1 MATSTRV
8 LPWRRSPNRPAA
20 VEIAG
25 LLEVYR
31 EHHPK
36 ADTKLIERAFDL
48 ANRAHAGQQ
57 RKSGEPY
64 IRHPVAVATIVASQ
78 GIDDVTI
85 AGALLHDAVED
96 TPVGLQQLEDEF
108 GPDLARIVDGVT
120 KLERIKYDTKE
131 QQQAATMRKMIVAIA
146 SDMRVLIIKL
156 ADRLHN
162 LRTVAALPEFKQER
176 TARETLDVYAPLAH
190 RLGMQEMKQQLE
202 DLSFAALHPRRYA
215 EIDQMVQQRA
225 PERDL
230 YLAQVLG
237 DVQARLA
244 ELGIVAQIDGR
255 PKHLWSI
262 YEKMVMKDRPFEEI
276 FDLVGIRVIV
286 ESVRECYGALGSIHA
301 TWRPVQGRFKDYIA
315 MPKFNLYQSL
325 HTTVVGPQG
334 KSIEVQIRTREMHD
348 RAEFGVAAHSDY
360 KDGEP
365 GNERAWL
372 NRIVEWQQETSDPSE
387 FMTNLKF
394 DLDQDEVYVFT
405 PKGRV
410 VEVPVGAT
418 PVDFAYT
425 IHTDV
430 GHACI
435 GSKVNGRLVPLH
447 TRLESGDSVEIFT
460 SKVEGAGPSRDWLKF
475 VASRRAANK
484 IKQWYTRERREDAIE
499 HGRDELVQALRREG
513 LPAQQ
518 ILKEPVLLDVGEQMN
533 YADDESV
540 FAAIGEGHI
549 TGAAVADRIGKEMRG
564 DEPGEP
570 DQPRLPSTVTR
581 RLGNKRRSTGQAGV
595 HVEGLD
601 DIMIRISRCCSPVPP
616 DVIIGF
622 VTRGR
627 GVSVHRADCLNATTL
642 QEGQPDRLIEVEWD
656 ADHDGRFATTIEV
669 QALDRAS
676 LLVDVAKVLA
686 EHGLNV
692 IGVATETG
700 DDAVAKMQFEFELA
714 ELSQLDSVLSRLLAV
729 EAVYDAYRLVPGGG
743 GDEAEDD
750 DGDDAEVVGDDSD

>member
-1 MATSTRV
+1 MPAVTRV
-8 LPWRRSPNRPAA
+8 LPWRRGPNRSRSQ
-20 VEIAG
+20 EIAG
-25 LLEVYR
+25 LLAAYEH
-31 EHHPK
+31 HHPK
-36 ADTKLIERAFDL
+36 GDTSVIERAFEL
-48 ANRAHAGQQ
+48 ALAAHEGQY

-64 IRHPVAVATIVASQ
+64 IRHPVAVATIVARQ
-78 GIDDVTI
+78 GIDDITI
-85 AGALLHDAVED
+85 AAALLHDAVED
-96 TPVGLQQLEDEF
+96 THVGLSQLEKEF

-120 KLERIKYDTKE
+120 KLERVKYDSKE
-131 QQQAATMRKMIVAIA
+131 LQQAATMRKMIVAIA

-162 LRTVAALPEFKQER
+162 LSTVAALPAFKQER

-190 RLGMQEMKQQLE
+190 RLGMQEMKMQLE

-215 EIDQMVQQRA
+215 EIDQMIQQRA

-230 YLAQVLG
+230 FLAQVLG

-262 YEKMVMKDRPFEEI
+262 YEKMVVKGRGFDEI

-286 ESVRECYGALGSIHA
+286 DSVRECYGALGSIHA

-334 KSIEVQIRTREMHD
+334 KSIEVQIRTREMHQ

-360 KDGEP
+360 KDGEA
-365 GNERAWL
+365 GNEMAWL

-387 FMTNLKF
+387 FMSNLKF
-394 DLDQDEVYVFT
+394 DLDQDEVYVFS

-418 PVDFAYT
+418 PVDFAYA

-435 GSKVNGRLVPLH
+435 GSKVNGRLVPLD

-499 HGRDELVQALRREG
+499 HGREEMLSSLRREG
-513 LPAQQ
+513 LPAQR
-518 ILKEPVLLDVGEQMN
+518 ILKEPVFLQVTEQLN
-533 YADDESV
+533 YTDEESL
-540 FAAIGEGHI
+540 FAAIGEGHVAGS
-549 TGAAVADRIGKEMRG
+549 TVADRIAKELRG
-564 DEPGEP
+564 DEPAAESEEE
-570 DQPRLPSTVTR
+570 QSRLPANVSR
-581 RLGNKRRSTGQAGV
+581 RLGAKRRATGSAGV

-616 DVIIGF
+616 DEIVGF

-627 GVSVHRADCLNATTL
+627 GVSVHRADCLNAATL

-656 ADHDGRFATTIEV
+656 ADHNGRFATTIEL
-669 QALDRAS
+669 QALDRGS
-676 LLVDVAKVLA
+676 LLVDVAKVLSD
-686 EHGLNV
+686 HGLNV
-692 IGVATETG
+692 ISVATETG

-714 ELSQLDSVLSRLLAV
+714 DVSQLDSVLSRLLAV

-743 GDEAEDD
+743 APASA
-750 DGDDAEVVGDDSD
+750 DAS

>member
-1 MATSTRV
+1 MVTVTRV
-8 LPWRRSPNRPAA
+8 LPWRRGPNRSTRQ
-20 VEIAG
+20 EIAG
-25 LLEVYR
+25 LLATYEQHFPR
-31 EHHPK
+31 G
-36 ADTKLIERAFDL
+36 DTSLIEKAFDL
-48 ANRAHAGQQ
+48 AASAHEGQY
-57 RKSGEPY
+57 RRSGEPY
-64 IRHPVAVATIVASQ
+64 IRHPVAVATLVARQ

-85 AGALLHDAVED
+85 AAALLHDAVED
-96 TPVGLQQLEDEF
+96 TEVGLKQVEKEF
-108 GPDLARIVDGVT
+108 GPEVARIVDGVT
-120 KLERIKYDTKE
+120 KLERVKYDTKE
-131 QQQAATMRKMIVAIA
+131 LQQAATMRKMIVAIA
-146 SDMRVLIIKL
+146 SDIRVLIIKL

-162 LRTVAALPEFKQER
+162 LSTVAAMPAFKQER

-190 RLGMQEMKQQLE
+190 RLGMQEMKMQLE

-215 EIDQMVQQRA
+215 EIDQMIQQRA
-225 PERDL
+225 PERDI

-262 YEKMVMKDRPFEEI
+262 YEKMVVKGRSFDEI

-286 ESVRECYGALGSIHA
+286 DSVRECYGALGSIHA

-334 KSIEVQIRTREMHD
+334 KSIEVQIRTREMHQ

-360 KDGEP
+360 KDGDTGGEM
-365 GNERAWL
+365 AWL

-387 FMTNLKF
+387 FMSNLKF

-405 PKGRV
+405 PKGKV
-410 VEVPVGAT
+410 IELPVGAT
-418 PVDFAYT
+418 PVDFAYS

-430 GHACI
+430 GHSCI
-435 GSKVNGRLVPLH
+435 GAKVNGRLVPLD

-484 IKQWYTRERREDAIE
+484 IKQWYTRERREDAID
-499 HGRDELVQALRREG
+499 HGREDLLQALRREG
-513 LPAQQ
+513 LPAQR
-518 ILKEPVLLDVGEQMN
+518 ILKEPVFLTVAEQLN
-533 YADDESV
+533 YSEDEAV
-540 FAAIGEGHI
+540 FAAIGEGHLSAG
-549 TGAAVADRIGKEMRG
+549 TLAERIAKEMRG
-564 DEPGEP
+564 EEPAADR
-570 DQPRLPSTVTR
+570 DQPRLPANVSR
-581 RLGNKRRSTGQAGV
+581 RVGTKRRATGSAGV

-601 DIMIRISRCCSPVPP
+601 DIMIRLSRCCSPVPP
-616 DVIIGF
+616 DEIVGF

-656 ADHDGRFATTIEV
+656 ADHDGRFATTIEL
-669 QALDRAS
+669 QALDRSS
-676 LLVDVAKVLA
+676 LLVDVAKVLSD
-686 EHGLNV
+686 HGLNV
-692 IGVATETG
+692 ISVATETG

-714 ELSQLDSVLSRLLAV
+714 DVSQLDAVLSRLLAV

-743 GDEAEDD
+743 GDAD
-750 DGDDAEVVGDDSD
+750 